1 MLSEARKEAI
11 FRHIEPIP
19 VVRNLRFQI
28 ESMEEGRCVTIVPK
42 DHRFDGAYGAYHGG
56 LLTTAADSIACLAI
70 WTVLGPEAHLTT
82 ADLHIRFLA
91 ACFTD
96 AVVDA
101 RVIKIGRS
109 LCPVEV
115 NIRDTDGN
123 HVAVAQ
129 VTYFRLDAAVRT
141 PPSGD

>member
-1 MLSEARKEAI
+1 MLTDERKQAI
-11 FRHIEPIP
+11 LNHIEPIP
-19 VVRNLRFQI
+19 VVRNLRFQV
-28 ESMEEGRCVTIVPK
+28 ESMEEGHCVAIVPK
-42 DHRFDGAYGAYHGG
+42 DDRFDGAYGAYHGG

-70 WTVLGPEAHLTT
+70 WTMLGPEAHLTT

-96 AVVDA
+96 ATVDA

-115 NIRDTDGN
+115 NIRDAEGK

-129 VTYFRLDAAVRT
+129 VTYFRLENAVKE
-141 PPSGD
+141 GHD

>member
-1 MLSEARKEAI
+1 MLTDARKQAI
-11 FRHIEPIP
+11 LRHIEPIP

-28 ESMEEGRCVTIVPK
+28 ETMEEGRCVAIVPK
-42 DHRFDGAYGAYHGG
+42 DDRFDGVYGAYHGG

-70 WTVLGPEAHLTT
+70 WTALGPDAHLTT

-96 AVVDA
+96 ATVDA
-101 RVIKIGRS
+101 KVIKIGKT

-115 NIRDTDGN
+115 NIYDSGGI
-123 HVAVAQ
+123 HAAVAQ
-129 VTYFRLDAAVRT
+129 VTYFRLEKPV
-141 PPSGD
+141 